1 MGLIAG
7 IAFLLLVA
15 ILVSYDPRDERT
27 YLRTIWV
34 WPLFFIILL
43 VGMCS
48 PGF

>member
-15 ILVSYDPRDERT
+15 ILVSYDPRDERSQ
-27 YLRTIWV
+27 LRMIWV
-34 WPLFFIILL
+34 MPLFFIILL